1 MDSTNA
7 MEEPMTY
14 PIVFFDVDGTLLNSD
29 KKVTPLTR
37 FTLELLK
44 EQGVKLCIATGRPI
58 KSARLAMKLHGI
70 DHLISGYVCNNG
82 TDLLNLVTNVQH
94 QHHLLTRDDA
104 MKILNHVKSLNLNAM
119 IYGKDQLFTFEMDDT
134 VDRISEQNHL
144 EAVITDLYQLDF
156 DTTPKV
162 LFIVNE
168 ETSAQIHEFM
178 AKNPLEGYQSFISQ
192 SDLYEFVL
200 DKAGKGKGVIA
211 LASDFGY
218 ESKDIMAYGDAENDH
233 EMIQLVGHGVAMSN
247 GDETIKSIA
256 NEICA
261 SNDEDGVAYS
271 LIHHYH
277 LSV

>member
-1 MDSTNA
+1 M
-7 MEEPMTY
+7 MY

-58 KSARLAMKLHGI
+58 LSARLAMKLHGI
-70 DHLISGYVCNNG
+70 DHLLSGYVCNNG
-82 TDLLNLVTNVQH
+82 TDTLNLVSNVH
-94 QHHLLTRDDA
+94 QQQHLLLRGDV

-119 IYGKDQLFTFEMDDT
+119 IYGKDQLFAFQMDAT
-134 VDRISEQNHL
+134 IDRISEQNQL
-144 EAVITDLYQLDF
+144 EAVITDLYNLDF
-156 DTTPKV
+156 ETTPKV

-168 ETSAQIHEFM
+168 ETSSQIHEFM
-178 AKNPLEGYQSFISQ
+178 EKNPLEGYQSFISQ
-192 SDLYEFVL
+192 SDLFEFVL

-211 LASDFGY
+211 LAAEFGF

-233 EMIQLVGHGVAMSN
+233 EMIQLVAHGVAMRN
-247 GDETIKSIA
+247 GDDMIKSIA
-256 NEICA
+256 QEVCA